1 MSTQEQAE
9 GPGDELLAAVIASY
23 RESSRLQQAVLD
35 NVRNM
40 ADQAFP
46 KTEDGVQALTQGES
60 LVFWALSQQL
70 EVMRSQLNQL
80 EQLNLTILK
89 YLMECRLECS
99 ASPSA

>member
-1 MSTQEQAE
+1 MSSEE
-9 GPGDELLAAVIASY
+9 NVDVGPGDEMLAAVIESY

-35 NVRNM
+35 NVRAL

-46 KTEDGVQALTQGES
+46 KTEEGVAALSQGES
-60 LVFWALSQQL
+60 VVFWALSQQL

-89 YLMECRLECS
+89 YVMECRLENS
-99 ASPSA
+99 AS